1 MQFLVQLTCFLFF
14 GTFIGFVP
22 PLSLQII
29 KEVIFMKTQ
38 NGQRKI
44 HSMWIISLKTER
56 QSLGSTETWN
66 WMENEAY
73 LSYFSGNSLNHRIQI
88 KQ

>member
-1 MQFLVQLTCFLFF
+1 
-14 GTFIGFVP
+14 
-22 PLSLQII
+22 
-29 KEVIFMKTQ
+29 MKTQ
-38 NGQRKI
+38 NGQSKI
-44 HSMWIISLKTER
+44 HSMWIISLETKR

-73 LSYFSGNSLNHRIQI
+73 LSYCSGNSLNHRIRI

>member
-1 MQFLVQLTCFLFF
+1 
-14 GTFIGFVP
+14 
-22 PLSLQII
+22 
-29 KEVIFMKTQ
+29 MKTQ
-38 NGQRKI
+38 NGQSKI

-73 LSYFSGNSLNHRIQI
+73 LSYFFRNSLNHRIQI